1 MSQIAYDSHQA
12 FDSRYY
18 QPTDRFYV
26 RSSVYL
32 PSSDMDPVSGMLRRD
47 SRRRGRT
54 QALRMEAKLL
64 DREYE
69 KMQAAMAARRKEKGI
84 RIPLRYGVLS
94 VVLVTLMLAGILLVQ
109 QGTLLQRRQDL
120 AAMQQRIETI
130 QAENT
135 AIRDQISENSDAAT
149 ICYAA
154 SQNLG
159 MVPAS
164 STQAIHL
171 TAVDTR
177 PSTNPGY
184 AVVSADAQNT
194 VDINVSAER

>member
-1 MSQIAYDSHQA
+1 MSQIAYDSNQA

-32 PSSDMDPVSGMLRRD
+32 PSGDMDPVSGMLRRD

-54 QALRMEAKLL
+54 QALRMEARLL

-69 KMQAAMAARRKEKGI
+69 KMQAAIAARQKEKGF
-84 RIPLRYGVLS
+84 RISLRYGVLII
-94 VVLVTLMLAGILLVQ
+94 VLVSLVLATVLLVQ

-120 AAMQQRIETI
+120 EAMQQRIEAI
-130 QAENT
+130 QEENA
-135 AIRDQISENSDAAT
+135 AIRAQIEEDSDAAT

-154 SQNLG
+154 AQNLG

-177 PSTNPGY
+177 PGENTGR
-184 AVVSADAQNT
+184 VVVTADAQNT
-194 VDINVSAER
+194 VDINLSAGQ